1 MAGFPTLG
9 SVAGGMADQT
19 LAMQDIMLNN
29 YRLKEAPIEL
39 QKNQI
44 ELEKDK
50 ISLQQQVTMLSKM
63 QQLKPPREADTPD
76 SLAGVLSQVAE
87 IQLEA
92 GLPDAAAKTA
102 GEASKL
108 LENSSKI
115 DARAYKMQTE
125 RMSKFANILSGV
137 PDTPQGYSLALQT
150 MVASDPGV
158 AKDPGFQKLMQQPWR
173 PGMVAKLQQAV
184 VTRKEQ
190 AEIDYRGK
198 AAEHAQ
204 AAAVVD
210 QHRVAL
216 IDAQKKLAED
226 RDKHIDKEGGSV
238 VKADDRKAIY
248 DQIMRDYPGADPSDA
263 SVRARP
269 LAEEMVKMMREQHLT
284 QSQAAVRVYE
294 NARSAGAFG
303 GIRQAPVTPGSKPG
317 VPLPLPPDLVVKNK
331 GASLELQKKEAG
343 KKLQQNQWYMIQ
355 GKPRLF
361 MGDQFF
367 SEEELDQI
375 DKEDEVE
382 DEQED
387 EEE

>member
-39 QKNQI
+39 QKNEV
-44 ELEKDK
+44 ELQRDK
-50 ISLQQQVTMLSKM
+50 IALQQQVTVLSKM
-63 QQLKPPREADTPD
+63 QNLKPPTEADNPD
-76 SLAGVLSQVAE
+76 SLAGVLSQVAQ

-102 GEASKL
+102 SEASRL

-137 PDTPQGYSLALQT
+137 PDTPQGYALALQT
-150 MVASDPGV
+150 MLASDPGV
-158 AKDPGFQKLMQQPWR
+158 AKDPGFQKLMKQPWQ
-173 PGMVAKLQQAV
+173 PGMVARLQQAV

-198 AAEHAQ
+198 AAKHAQ

-210 QHRVAL
+210 QHRVGL

-238 VKADDRKAIY
+238 VKADDRKAIF

-303 GIRQAPVTPGSKPG
+303 GLRQAPIAKGSKPG
-317 VPLPLPPDLVVKNK
+317 MPLDLPTGKD
-331 GASLELQKKEAG
+331 AE
-343 KKLQQNQWYMIQ
+343 KKLQQNQWYMVQ
-355 GKPRLF
+355 GEPRLL
-361 MGDQFF
+361 MGDKFF
-367 SEEELDQI
+367 SEQELDQI
-375 DKEDEVE
+375 DKDDEVE

-387 EEE
+387 QEE